1 MADTELTGR
10 NGGTAVVKESNGS
23 ITFANE
29 VIATI
34 AGLAAAD
41 IPGVAGM
48 SGGLVDG
55 MAEMMGRKNVTKGIR
70 VEVGT
75 EEVAVDV
82 SIVVEYG
89 RPITQVAEQIQSSV
103 KKAIETMTGLKV
115 VEVNVSVQGIR
126 FKDQTS
132 SDDAAAQAS
141 TPAQQPEQQVSRV
154 K

>member
-1 MADTELTGR
+1 MADNEMSSR
-10 NGGTAVVKESNGS
+10 ATAVVKESNGS

-48 SGGLVDG
+48 SGGIVDG

-115 VEVNVSVQGIR
+115 VEVNVSVQGIS
-126 FKDQTS
+126 FKDKTEEDTATS
-132 SDDAAAQAS
+132 SDQQSKPAAE
-141 TPAQQPEQQVSRV
+141 QPSRV

>member
-1 MADTELTGR
+1 MADNELSSR
-10 NGGTAVVKESNGS
+10 ATAVVKESNGS

-29 VIATI
+29 VVATI

-82 SIVVEYG
+82 AIVVEYG

-115 VEVNVSVQGIR
+115 VEVNVDVQGIK
-126 FKDQTS
+126 FKEETPQGEE
-132 SDDAAAQAS
+132 AAKQPV
-141 TPAQQPEQQVSRV
+141 TPAAPEQPSRV

>member
-1 MADTELTGR
+1 MADTELSSR
-10 NGGTAVVKESNGS
+10 STAVKKESNGT
-23 ITFANE
+23 ITFASE

-34 AGLAAAD
+34 AGMAAAD

-48 SGGLVDG
+48 SGGFVDG
-55 MAEMMGRKNVTKGIR
+55 MADLIGRKNVTKGIR
-70 VEVGT
+70 VEVGS

-82 SIVVEYG
+82 SIIVEYG

-115 VEVNVSVQGIR
+115 VEVNVDVQGIK
-126 FKDQTS
+126 FKDQAPEN
-132 SDDAAAQAS
+132 AAPEQ
-141 TPAQQPEQQVSRV
+141 PAQEAAPEQPSRV

>member
-1 MADTELTGR
+1 MADTTELSSGTHS
-10 NGGTAVVKESNGS
+10 TAVKKESNGT
-23 ITFANE
+23 ITFATE

-34 AGLAAAD
+34 AGMAASD

-48 SGGLVDG
+48 SGGFVDG
-55 MAEMMGRKNVTKGIR
+55 MAEMIGRKNVTKGIR
-70 VEVGT
+70 VEVGS

-115 VEVNVSVQGIR
+115 VEVNVDVQGIK
-126 FKDQTS
+126 FKDQPQE
-132 SDDAAAQAS
+132 DDTQAA
-141 TPAQQPEQQVSRV
+141 PAQQPVTPQPSRV

>member
-1 MADTELTGR
+1 MADNELSSR
-10 NGGTAVVKESNGS
+10 ATAVVKESNGS

-29 VIATI
+29 VVATI

-82 SIVVEYG
+82 AIVVEYG

-115 VEVNVSVQGIR
+115 VEVNVNVQGIK
-126 FKDQTS
+126 FKDQAQT
-132 SDDAAAQAS
+132 DENAAE
-141 TPAQQPEQQVSRV
+141 PAEQQPEQPSRV

>member
-1 MADTELTGR
+1 MSDNLIPVDSEQS
-10 NGGTAVVKESNGS
+10 VVKKESNGT

-34 AGLAAAD
+34 AGLAAID

-48 SGGLVDG
+48 SGGFADG
-55 MAEMMGRKNVTKGIR
+55 FVELLGRKNLSKGIK

-75 EEVAVDV
+75 EEVAVDI

-89 RPITQVAEQIQSSV
+89 IPIPDIAQHIQTSV
-103 KKAIETMTGLKV
+103 IKAIETMTGLKV
-115 VEVNVSVQGIR
+115 VEVNISVQAL
-126 FKDQTS
+126 KLQDTKTE
-132 SDDAAAQAS
+132 A
-141 TPAQQPEQQVSRV
+141 PVKENKNVKEPRV